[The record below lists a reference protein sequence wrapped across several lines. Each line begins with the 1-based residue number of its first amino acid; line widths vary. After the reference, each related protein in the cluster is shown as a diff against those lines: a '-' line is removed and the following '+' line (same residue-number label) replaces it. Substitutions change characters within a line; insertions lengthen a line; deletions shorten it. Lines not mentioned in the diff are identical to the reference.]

1 MAETKP
7 VQKVAILTAGGLAPC
22 LSSAIGG
29 LIERY
34 TELYPDIDII
44 CYRGGYKGLLLG
56 DSIHVDAEMRATAAV
71 LHKHGGSPIGNSR
84 VKLTNV
90 KDCIKRGLVQEG
102 EDPLKV
108 AADQLTKD
116 GVDVL
121 HTIGGDDT
129 NTTAADLAAYLA
141 ENDYAL
147 TVVGL
152 PKTIDNDV
160 FPIAQSLGAW
170 TAAEEGAKYF
180 ENVVAEHNA
189 NPRMLIIHEVMGRN
203 CGWLTAATAK
213 AYRERLDNL
222 DWAEGLGLTVGRK
235 DVHAIFIPEMELDIQ
250 AEAARLKTVM
260 DEQDNVNIFISEGA
274 GVETIIKEME
284 AAGQEVPRDA
294 FGHVKL
300 DAVNPGK
307 WFGEQFAQMLGAE
320 KVLVQKSGYYA
331 RAAAANADD
340 LRLIKSCTDLAVDC
354 SIARN
359 SGVIGH
365 DEDNR
370 GILRAIEFPRI
381 AGGKPFDIKSP
392 WFGELIESIGQPK
405 GKNIAQAGH

>member
-1 MAETKP
+1 
-7 VQKVAILTAGGLAPC
+7 
-22 LSSAIGG
+22 
-29 LIERY
+29 
-34 TELYPDIDII
+34 
-44 CYRGGYKGLLLG
+44 
-56 DSIHVDAEMRATAAV
+56 
-71 LHKHGGSPIGNSR
+71 
-84 VKLTNV
+84 
-90 KDCIKRGLVQEG
+90 
-102 EDPLKV
+102 
-108 AADQLTKD
+108 
-116 GVDVL
+116 
-121 HTIGGDDT
+121 
-129 NTTAADLAAYLA
+129 
-141 ENDYAL
+141 
-147 TVVGL
+147 
-152 PKTIDNDV
+152 
-160 FPIAQSLGAW
+160 
-170 TAAEEGAKYF
+170 
-180 ENVVAEHNA
+180 
-189 NPRMLIIHEVMGRN
+189 
-203 CGWLTAATAK
+203 
-213 AYRERLDNL
+213 
-222 DWAEGLGLTVGRK
+222 
-235 DVHAIFIPEMELDIQ
+235 MELDIQ

-354 SIARN
+354 AIARN

-381 AGGKPFDIKSP
+381 AGGKPFDIESP